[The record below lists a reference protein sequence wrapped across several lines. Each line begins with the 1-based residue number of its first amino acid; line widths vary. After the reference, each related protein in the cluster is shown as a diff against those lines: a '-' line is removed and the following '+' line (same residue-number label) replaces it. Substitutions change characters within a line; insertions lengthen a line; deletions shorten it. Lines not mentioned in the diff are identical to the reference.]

1 MYIVHRKGVKNFKL
15 RPFGA
20 LGRAIG
26 LLDFRA
32 YGHSGFWAFR
42 FLDFFCF
49 RTFGIL
55 GFWAFDLSDFWSF
68 EDNFMKKLY

>member
-1 MYIVHRKGVKNFKL
+1 MYIVHREGVKNFKL

-42 FLDFFCF
+42 FLDFFFAFELF
-49 RTFGIL
+49 RTWLL
-55 GFWAFDLSDFWSF
+55 GF
-68 EDNFMKKLY
+68 